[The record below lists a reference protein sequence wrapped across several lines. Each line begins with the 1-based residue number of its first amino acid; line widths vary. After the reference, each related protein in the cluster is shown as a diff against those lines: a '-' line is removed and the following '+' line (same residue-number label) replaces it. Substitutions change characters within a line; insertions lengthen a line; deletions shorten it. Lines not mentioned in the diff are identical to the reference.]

1 VQLDI
6 WPQSFRLTR
15 PFETSHWVLHE
26 RETLLV
32 ALTDGDGLRG
42 YGEAAPLEPYDGV
55 SVRQAHVALER
66 YRVLLESA
74 ATPGEAQARA
84 LLDACRSAYELPQA
98 LAAID
103 IALWDLAAR
112 RQRRPLVQLLNPR
125 DPPVAQVPV
134 NAVVS
139 ALDRARAAE
148 QAASAAAQGY
158 ECLKL
163 KVGVGDDAGR
173 VAAVRAA
180 AGPQMAVRLDANGA
194 WSVSEALTAL
204 EALSPVGLELVEEP
218 VHGVAALREV
228 RERVP
233 ARIAIDESAAEPGA
247 LEAGVAD
254 AVCLKI
260 GRCGGITA
268 LLADAARA
276 RAAGFEVYLASTLD
290 GPVGVAAAVHAAAA
304 LAASSP
310 LPPCGLGTLG
320 MFDGLTDPLPVK
332 AGVLALPTGPGLGA
346 GFPPA

>member
-1 VQLDI
+1 VKLDI
-6 WPQSFRLTR
+6 RRQSFRLAR
-15 PFETSHWVLHE
+15 PFESSHGVLHE

-32 ALTDGDGLRG
+32 ALTDGDGVRG
-42 YGEAAPLEPYDGV
+42 YGEAAPLESYDGV
-55 SVRQAHVALER
+55 SVQQAHVGLER
-66 YRVLLESA
+66 CRAVLES
-74 ATPGEAQARA
+74 PSPRGQAQMRSV
-84 LLDACRSAYELPQA
+84 LDACRSACELPQA

-103 IALWDLAAR
+103 TALWDLAAR
-112 RQRRPLVQLLNPR
+112 RQMRPLAHMLNPR
-125 DPPVAQVPV
+125 ARPVAQVPV
-134 NAVVS
+134 NAIVS

-158 ECLKL
+158 ECVKV

-180 AGPQMAVRLDANGA
+180 AGPEMALRLDANGA
-194 WSVSEALTAL
+194 WSVPEALTAL
-204 EALSPVGLELVEEP
+204 AALSPAGLELVEEP

-233 ARIAIDESAAEPGA
+233 QRIAIDETAAEPGA

-260 GRCGGITA
+260 GRCGGITS

-276 RAAGFEVYLASTLD
+276 RAAGFEVYVASTLD
-290 GPVGVAAAVHAAAA
+290 GPVGIAAALHAAAA

-320 MFDGLTDPLPVK
+320 MFEGLTDPLPVR
-332 AGVLALPTGPGLGA
+332 AGMLALPSGPGLGA
-346 GFPPA
+346 GLPPA